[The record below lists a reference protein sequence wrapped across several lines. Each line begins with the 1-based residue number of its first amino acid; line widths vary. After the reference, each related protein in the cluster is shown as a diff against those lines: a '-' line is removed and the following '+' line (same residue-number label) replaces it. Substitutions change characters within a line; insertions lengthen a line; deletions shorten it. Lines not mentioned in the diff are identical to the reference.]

1 MSSWGQTYTFDYF
14 RFPANL
20 SRPFLKPLSLSI
32 MFVNLPE
39 ERFPPGLDIL
49 ADGRTLPF
57 GKVLPLL
64 FLHLHQ
70 LVKSVGLTP
79 TPFPCGKISSTHN
92 C

>member
-1 MSSWGQTYTFDYF
+1 
-14 RFPANL
+14 
-20 SRPFLKPLSLSI
+20 
-32 MFVNLPE
+32 
-39 ERFPPGLDIL
+39 LDIL